1 MGFLDQSTNN
11 IIVDA
16 VLTDK
21 GRASLARNDGSFNLY
36 KFALSDDEVDYT
48 IIQQYGRTVGKEKI
62 EKNTPVMEAL
72 TIGSLSMKHMLLSAS
87 NEFLTYLPQLTI
99 DTGDSSV
106 LTLTTNTSNSATNT
120 SSQNVTVTIANSQN
134 VQLENDLRD
143 SEILVEVNDLFIQLG
158 GSRTPDFKYSD
169 NIAVY
174 RVGTTTQADGSIT
187 ASFNVAVKS
196 FSSSVFNTYSVA
208 SGTYIRTYMT
218 IQGLISGVSSQKEI
232 NISQT

>member
-21 GRASLARNDGSFNLY
+21 GRAALARNDGSFNLY
-36 KFALSDDEVDYT
+36 KFGLADDEVDYT

-72 TIGSLSMKHMLLSAS
+72 TIGSLSMKYKLLSAS
-87 NEFLTYLPQLTI
+87 NEFLSYLPQLTI
-99 DTGDSSV
+99 DTGTSGV
-106 LTLTTNTSNSATNT
+106 LSLTTNTINSQTLSSSATVNI
-120 SSQNVTVTIANSQN
+120 TIANSQN
-134 VQLENDLRD
+134 IQLENDLRD
-143 SEILVEVNDLFIQLG
+143 GEILVEVNDLFIQLSG
-158 GSRTPDFKYSD
+158 RTPDFKYSD

-174 RVGTTTQADGSIT
+174 RVGTSTDASGNIT
-187 ASFNVAVKS
+187 ASFSIAVKS

-208 SGTYIRTYMT
+208 SGTFIRTYMS
-218 IQGLISGVSSQKEI
+218 IRGLVSGVSSQKEI